1 MDWIGAVAICEAS
14 ASVVHGQALPWLTLW
29 SRQRQ
34 EQDSPS
40 ADTVCLPSLSSLYT
54 VHNHKMDYSSS
65 RQQKHTTAIYNLQ
78 RIQCDECDC
87 GTHLRAE
94 QYVLLSSL
102 ISVKTK
108 QTKEQ
113 CHLTTHVLLRVYCYI
128 IRHDTTGGRGDL
140 SQTELKELLIA
151 RRTMI

>member
-1 MDWIGAVAICEAS
+1 MPPLSLVSILYIIIKWTIAHLDSKNILQLFIICSGFNAMNN
-14 ASVVHGQALPWLTLW
+14 VT
-29 SRQRQ
+29 
-34 EQDSPS
+34 
-40 ADTVCLPSLSSLYT
+40 
-54 VHNHKMDYSSS
+54 
-65 RQQKHTTAIYNLQ
+65 
-78 RIQCDECDC
+78 

-128 IRHDTTGGRGDL
+128 IRHDTTGGKGDL

>member
-1 MDWIGAVAICEAS
+1 MNNV
-14 ASVVHGQALPWLTLW
+14 T
-29 SRQRQ
+29 
-34 EQDSPS
+34 
-40 ADTVCLPSLSSLYT
+40 
-54 VHNHKMDYSSS
+54 
-65 RQQKHTTAIYNLQ
+65 
-78 RIQCDECDC
+78 

-128 IRHDTTGGRGDL
+128 IRHDTTGGKGDL